1 MNIIEHQSKVLFQQH
16 EGNRQLA
23 SWLASSARVL
33 FQRLATLLVKTPRR
47 GPGAYPF

>member
-23 SWLASSARVL
+23 SGLASSARVL
-33 FQRLATLLVKTPRR
+33 FQRLATLLAKMPRR
-47 GPGAYPF
+47 IRGAYPF